1 MLKQACRG
9 AKRGHKQEEQETSPA
24 DGGSNQSCFAQ
35 VGIRIEPWM
44 TEASGAVWPS
54 SGGGMVGGDGR
65 SKSPQ

>member
-9 AKRGHKQEEQETSPA
+9 AKRGHKQEEQETSQA

-44 TEASGAVWPS
+44 TEASGAV
-54 SGGGMVGGDGR
+54 
-65 SKSPQ
+65 